1 MLSPSP
7 ETKAVLTPLGASGFL
22 ATFSEAI
29 LLCIL
34 LSRLQGGSTQNA
46 RPLRL
51 ERGGLCEVPLQGLG
65 PQVKDKMCGAGTP
78 ELAGTAAAAAR
89 MLRRALLVASGTDQ
103 AACERR
109 DSCSGLKYA
118 GYFYPPT
125 SGQRRPSHQWPR
137 RAATQC
143 FPSVGRG
150 NGGRPDFL
158 ITWC

>member
-7 ETKAVLTPLGASGFL
+7 EAKAVLNPWEPQASWP
-22 ATFSEAI
+22 FS
-29 LLCIL
+29 LRQPVLCIL
-34 LSRLQGGSTQNA
+34 LPHLQGGSTQNS
-46 RPLRL
+46 RPLRMEGEGAL
-51 ERGGLCEVPLQGLG
+51 RGISPRPGSPGQGQDVQAL
-65 PQVKDKMCGAGTP
+65 PNW
-78 ELAGTAAAAAR
+78 LAGAAAR
-89 MLRRALLVASGTDQ
+89 MLRRALLAASGTDQ

-143 FPSVGRG
+143 FPLVGRG